1 MPIQRFVKSR
11 SRWKFP
17 AFPEHRIVFCGDW
30 GRASTS
36 RNPHFHFRRNEGG
49 WRPWPRKHCLRLLY
63 QIWYNE
69 YQYKIFLLLM
79 VPLPDPRNDMGEVLN
94 IECRT
99 SIELLLIYPMAV
111 SEASGMP
118 ILVIQSVEKE
128 VGLFVCS

>member
-1 MPIQRFVKSR
+1 MIFGLDNHGYPSHYDLHIKSFN
-11 SRWKFP
+11 SCELKFL
-17 AFPEHRIVFCGDW
+17 I
-30 GRASTS
+30 
-36 RNPHFHFRRNEGG
+36 
-49 WRPWPRKHCLRLLY
+49 
-63 QIWYNE
+63 E